1 MYVKPGQGTLK
12 IVLHNR
18 HDLTEILLKVALST
32 ITRSTFAKK
41 ELLATHIFK
50 QLA

>member
-18 HDLTEILLKVALST
+18 HDLTEI
-32 ITRSTFAKK
+32 KK
-41 ELLATHIFK
+41 K
-50 QLA
+50 